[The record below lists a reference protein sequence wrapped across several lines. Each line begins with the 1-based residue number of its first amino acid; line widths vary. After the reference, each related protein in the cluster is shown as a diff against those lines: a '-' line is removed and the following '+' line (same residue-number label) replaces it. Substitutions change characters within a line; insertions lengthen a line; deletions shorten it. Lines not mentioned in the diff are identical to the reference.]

1 MSAARLP
8 VLLSGR
14 SIAVAESLTAG
25 NLQALIASV
34 SGASR
39 YFLGGITAYN
49 IDQKVALLGVERA
62 VAAPVNCVSEAVARQ
77 VAAGVRRA
85 TGADVGIA
93 TTGYAEAW
101 GAVVTPL
108 AWVAV
113 DVCGVI
119 TTACI
124 EAPGLDRAAVQQ
136 HIARHALSL
145 AMAALSAE
153 T

>member
-1 MSAARLP
+1 VSAARLP
-8 VLLSGR
+8 ALLGDR

-25 NLQALIASV
+25 NLQASIASI

-49 IDQKVALLGVERA
+49 IEQKSALLGVEHA

-77 VAAGVRRA
+77 MAAGIRRV

-101 GAVVTPL
+101 GAVTTPM
-108 AWVAV
+108 AWIAV
-113 DVCGVI
+113 DVCGAV
-119 TTACI
+119 TTACV
-124 EAPGLDRAAVQQ
+124 EAPGRDRVAVQQ
-136 HIARHALSL
+136 HITQRALAL
-145 AMAALSAE
+145 AVAALSPEA
-153 T
+153 